1 MWSIIKNYILVIY
14 LTSRILFPFDQAIMF
29 SKQENIYIVP
39 MYLKHINNIDI

>member
-29 SKQENIYIVP
+29 SKQEIKYIKCSNVP
-39 MYLKHINNIDI
+39 ETHQQH